1 MRYSSPLV
9 LLATLF
15 CSAAVAESPLSP
27 APTAAAAT
35 PAPVATTVEDKVD
48 VIGERLVADA
58 DALERL
64 PGSYDRVDLF
74 DLQSSQVT
82 QFNEALRK
90 VPGLFARDEE
100 GLALRPNIGLR
111 GINPTRS
118 TKILLLED
126 GVFLT
131 FAPYGD
137 NASYYHPPIERFA
150 GIEVVKG
157 AGQIAFGPATT
168 GGVINYLTPDP
179 PHDRLLTFRLDGG
192 NRAYRSGQM
201 AFGNELEL
209 FSFRLDLLHKEG
221 DGAREN
227 VHSAVEDVAAK
238 LLYELDERRTWST
251 KASFYR
257 EDSTVTYSGL
267 TLAEFQANPRQ
278 NPFEND
284 KFDGKRAGLSSKF
297 SWLVNSS
304 FDSSTQIYASAF
316 DRDWWRQSSNS
327 GQRPND
333 RNDPA
338 CGGMANLLTTC
349 GNEGRLREYRQF
361 GFDQRGRFSFQ
372 LGESFLESEAGLR
385 WHHEDQER
393 RQENGASPRART
405 GVLVENN
412 RREST
417 AASGFV
423 SNRLILDHFTLSVGV
438 RFESIDHER
447 ENRLAN
453 AGLGAEGDLRI
464 DEWVP
469 GFGLTYSPN
478 SRLTLFAGAHRGFAP
493 PRVEDVIS
501 QTGGVIDLDAEESWI
516 YELGVRSQP
525 RSGIELS
532 SSLFRTDYTNQIV
545 PSSLAGGVGSTLTN
559 GGATLH
565 EGIEGSLRVDSRA
578 LVGTRYNVF
587 GRLAFTYLPTARFEG
602 DRFSSVTGFSQVRIT
617 GNRLPYAPETLWTAA
632 MGAELPRG
640 ITFQVEAVHTSE
652 QFGDDLN
659 TISLSADGQ
668 RGLLPAAT
676 IWNAS
681 VAFDLPWLEANFHLT
696 AKNLTD
702 KLTIADRSRGILPGP
717 PRQVLAGISLQ
728 F

>member
-1 MRYSSPLV
+1 MRYPLALA
-9 LLATLF
+9 LLAASI
-15 CSAAVAESPLSP
+15 CSAALAESPLAPVPGEPP
-27 APTAAAAT
+27 AAAAAAT
-35 PAPVATTVEDKVD
+35 VEEKVE
-48 VIGERLVADA
+48 VIGDRLVADSE
-58 DALERL
+58 ALERL
-64 PGSYDRVDLF
+64 PGSYDRVDML

-157 AGQIAFGPATT
+157 AGQIAYGPATT

-179 PHDRLLTFRLDGG
+179 PHDRLTTFRLDGG

-201 AFGNELEL
+201 ALGNELEL
-209 FSFRLDLLHKEG
+209 VSFRLDLLHKEG

-257 EDSTVTYSGL
+257 EDSDVTYSGL
-267 TLAEFQANPRQ
+267 TLAEFEADPRQ

-284 KFDGKRAGLSSKF
+284 TFDGKRAGFSSKYT
-297 SWLVNSS
+297 WLVNSS
-304 FDSSTQIYASAF
+304 FDSSSQLYASAF

-327 GQRPND
+327 AQRPND

-372 LGESFLESEAGLR
+372 LGESFLESEAGVR

-405 GVLVENN
+405 GVLVEDNH
-412 RREST
+412 RQTS
-417 AASGFV
+417 ALSGFV
-423 SNRLILDHFTLSVGV
+423 SNRLILDHLTLSVGL
-438 RFESIDHER
+438 RFESIDHQR
-447 ENRLAN
+447 KNRLAN
-453 AGLGAEGDLRI
+453 GGLGAEGDLQI
-464 DEWVP
+464 EEWVP

-545 PSSLAGGVGSTLTN
+545 PASLAGGVGSTLTN

-565 EGIEGSLRVDSRA
+565 EGIEGSLRLDSRA
-578 LVGTRYNVF
+578 LAGTRYNVF
-587 GRLAFTYLPTARFEG
+587 ARLAFTYLPTARFEG
-602 DRFSSVTGFSQVRIT
+602 ERFSSVAGFTQVRIT

-632 MGAELPRG
+632 VGAELPGG

-659 TISLSADGQ
+659 TLTSSADGQ

-676 IWNAS
+676 LWNAS
-681 VAFDLPWLEANFHLT
+681 LAFDLPFWEANFHLT

-702 KLTIADRSRGILPGP
+702 ELTIADRSRGILPGP
-717 PRQVLAGISLQ
+717 PRQVLGGISLQ